1 MTAMLFSL
9 GTKER
14 RNWKNTGTGSRAT
27 GSGYG

>member
-9 GTKER
+9 MVR
-14 RNWKNTGTGSRAT
+14 RYWKNAATGSRAT

>member
-9 GTKER
+9 GTG
-14 RNWKNTGTGSRAT
+14 KNTGTGSRAT